1 MNSRAFSLGWSHLRC
16 APRPPSLL
24 PLAFCSFIFFAL
36 AFLGER
42 DAPGSKELQRLVAG
56 LQPRSMQLSPHLRGL
71 IQHQHHPVAPLGA
84 AFLLHR
90 ACTHQA
96 GSGTAPAA
104 ASPGSSGGKTGQPCQ
119 PLRPL
124 RRGSPLLR
132 HRGMGPS
139 DPPPPP
145 LARAAGWI
153 RTGPCWGNQ
162 HHLQLFLAFL
172 SQFLQIWGRVGV
184 QSSTPYLNRRCS
196 CKSRDFRKEL
206 AAPPLVLLAA
216 PSSSMPFSTRCTSGL
231 PWPGS
236 PG

>member
-145 LARAAGWI
+145 
-153 RTGPCWGNQ
+153 
-162 HHLQLFLAFL
+162 
-172 SQFLQIWGRVGV
+172 
-184 QSSTPYLNRRCS
+184 
-196 CKSRDFRKEL
+196 
-206 AAPPLVLLAA
+206 
-216 PSSSMPFSTRCTSGL
+216 
-231 PWPGS
+231 S
-236 PG
+236 PGLQAGFAQVPAGGTSTICSYFWLSFPNSYKFGAALGCRAQPRI